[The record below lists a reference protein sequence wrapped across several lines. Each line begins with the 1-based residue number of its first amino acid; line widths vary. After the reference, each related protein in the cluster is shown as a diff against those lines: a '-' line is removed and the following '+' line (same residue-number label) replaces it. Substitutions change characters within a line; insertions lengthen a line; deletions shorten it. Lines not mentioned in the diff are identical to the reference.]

1 MKKQNLIFLI
11 FTFFALHFSLLGQRE
26 VLTGTVL
33 DGVNFYPIEGAN
45 IYNFSSKKYVFSDK
59 KGTFQIEVQE
69 GDTLMISKG
78 AYRQCVELVNKEMMV
93 LKKYDFLMY
102 YKAIMLKEVQIYALN
117 PDYEGFKKEVVG
129 MELPDV
135 YKRLEGINLSEDER
149 NMLANAS
156 TGPNLLRNTPAAN
169 PISYF
174 YNRFSKKEKM
184 KRLASELEDR
194 QEEVDIVQTKYNR
207 EMVQK
212 ITGLSDEEVVDFMM
226 FCRFS
231 YYDIIRWPQDEI
243 VRRIKS
249 NFVDYEYNKALQ
261 EKE

>member
-1 MKKQNLIFLI
+1 
-11 FTFFALHFSLLGQRE
+11 
-26 VLTGTVL
+26 
-33 DGVNFYPIEGAN
+33 
-45 IYNFSSKKYVFSDK
+45 
-59 KGTFQIEVQE
+59 
-69 GDTLMISKG
+69 
-78 AYRQCVELVNKEMMV
+78 
-93 LKKYDFLMY
+93 
-102 YKAIMLKEVQIYALN
+102 
-117 PDYEGFKKEVVG
+117 
-129 MELPDV
+129 
-135 YKRLEGINLSEDER
+135 
-149 NMLANAS
+149 
-156 TGPNLLRNTPAAN
+156 
-169 PISYF
+169 
-174 YNRFSKKEKM
+174 M